1 MRTALYE
8 HGIGREFI
16 SVLYLYCLS
25 CRLHETTTYNKMRRI
40 LEEDGSCWGAGLGEG
55 TGKT

>member
-16 SVLYLYCLS
+16 SVLYFYCLS
-25 CRLHETTTYNKMRRI
+25 CRLHETTTYNKMSRGEKGRKRRRM
-40 LEEDGSCWGAGLGEG
+40 EAVGERG
-55 TGKT
+55 